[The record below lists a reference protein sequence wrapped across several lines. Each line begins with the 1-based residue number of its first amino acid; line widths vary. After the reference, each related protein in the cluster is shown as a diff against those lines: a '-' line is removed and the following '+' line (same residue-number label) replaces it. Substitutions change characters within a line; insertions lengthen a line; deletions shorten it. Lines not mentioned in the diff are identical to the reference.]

1 MSPRQPSDQ
10 PDTTHATLDLSVRS
24 TPPPDITTLGR
35 LREAGWRSIPVAEEI
50 RRNAS
55 VRIAEGDPLVTGV
68 LGFEDTVLP
77 QLENAVLAGHD
88 VILLGER
95 GQAKTRIIR
104 SMVGLLDEWLPIV
117 AHSEINDDP
126 FHPISRFAK
135 DLLAEAGDDLPISWV
150 HRSDRYG
157 EKLAT
162 PDTSIAD
169 LIGEVDPIRVAEGRY
184 LSDELTI
191 HYGLVPRLNRGIFA
205 VNELPDL
212 AERIQVG
219 LLNVLEERDVQIRGH
234 RVRLPLDI
242 VLVATANPEDYTN
255 RGRIITPLKDRFG
268 AQIRTHYPPDAATEL
283 RIAELEAELP
293 GSRPDGTEPGD
304 GPAGRPR
311 VEVPDF
317 MAEVVAELSQL
328 ARESPHLNQR
338 SGVSVRLT
346 IANYETLVANATRRA
361 LRNGESEAVPRV
373 SDLQALVS
381 STQGKVEI
389 ESLEEGREEIL
400 LSQLV
405 SAAVLLVFRRRVVLE
420 DPQAVI
426 GAFTTDT
433 VVHAGDDL
441 PATAYATTLGQ
452 IPALSGPVL
461 SLTGGSEDP
470 GVVAS
475 AVEFLLE
482 GLHLTKRLN
491 KEAARGRATYR
502 GRG

>member
-1 MSPRQPSDQ
+1 MTPPE
-10 PDTTHATLDLSVRS
+10 ATDRPEVARTPDLSVRTS
-24 TPPPDITTLGR
+24 PPPDITTLGR
-35 LREAGWRSIPVAEEI
+35 LRQSGWLSIPVSEEI

-55 VRIAEGDPLVTGV
+55 LRIAAGDPLVTGV

-126 FHPISRFAK
+126 YHPISRFAK
-135 DLLAEAGDDLPISWV
+135 DLLAEAGDDLPVSWV

-283 RIAELEAELP
+283 RIAQLEADLP
-293 GSRPDGTEPGD
+293 GAPGGVPGD
-304 GPAGRPR
+304 HEGPR

-389 ESLEEGREEIL
+389 ESLEEGREQVL
-400 LSQLV
+400 LGQLV

-420 DPQAVI
+420 DPQGVI
-426 GAFTTDT
+426 AAFSTDT

-441 PATAYATTLGQ
+441 PASAYAATLGQ
-452 IPALSGPVL
+452 IPALSAPVL
-461 SLTGGSEDP
+461 ALTGGSEDP

-491 KEAARGRATYR
+491 KEAAGGRATYR

>member
-1 MSPRQPSDQ
+1 M
-10 PDTTHATLDLSVRS
+10 
-24 TPPPDITTLGR
+24 
-35 LREAGWRSIPVAEEI
+35 AEEI

-55 VRIAEGDPLVTGV
+55 IRIAAGEPLVTGV

-104 SMVGLLDEWLPIV
+104 SLVGLLDEWLPIV

-126 FHPISRFAK
+126 YHPVSRFAK
-135 DLLAEAGDDLPISWV
+135 DLLAEAGDDLPVSWV

-242 VLVATANPEDYTN
+242 MLVATANPEDYTN

-283 RIAELEAELP
+283 RIAESEADLPGRDRVRRHEEAP
-293 GSRPDGTEPGD
+293 GSRCPTSW
-304 GPAGRPR
+304 PR
-311 VEVPDF
+311 WWP
-317 MAEVVAELSQL
+317 S
-328 ARESPHLNQR
+328 
-338 SGVSVRLT
+338 
-346 IANYETLVANATRRA
+346 
-361 LRNGESEAVPRV
+361 
-373 SDLQALVS
+373 
-381 STQGKVEI
+381 
-389 ESLEEGREEIL
+389 
-400 LSQLV
+400 
-405 SAAVLLVFRRRVVLE
+405 
-420 DPQAVI
+420 
-426 GAFTTDT
+426 
-433 VVHAGDDL
+433 
-441 PATAYATTLGQ
+441 
-452 IPALSGPVL
+452 
-461 SLTGGSEDP
+461 
-470 GVVAS
+470 
-475 AVEFLLE
+475 
-482 GLHLTKRLN
+482 
-491 KEAARGRATYR
+491 
-502 GRG
+502 